1 MKNKKVLYIVIAI
14 VCILLLS
21 CLVFILLTKNNNK
34 ESNENK
40 ITGTPIEEVTIKNS
54 EVKELY
60 NYIGASLESN
70 YVCVG
75 YYYQNP
81 YKNHELKDKISLV
94 LINYASKYQKKI
106 DDEFIKKISKDDQ
119 DIIKTGSEYYIE
131 PKVVKEGLKLIFNLD
146 VDKFDDS
153 YIGWTYRSDANAFV
167 QVMGGGSYPGD
178 IVQQIIDYNETEDE
192 INLTV
197 VKAEILS
204 STETIY
210 DDEVITQYAGI
221 YRYINNNSLVIKN
234 NTENF
239 KFTDE
244 NVNKF
249 PQLKYIFKK
258 NKDGKYY
265 VSDIVN
271 LNFEEDYEECK

>member
-1 MKNKKVLYIVIAI
+1 
-14 VCILLLS
+14 
-21 CLVFILLTKNNNK
+21 
-34 ESNENK
+34 
-40 ITGTPIEEVTIKNS
+40 
-54 EVKELY
+54 
-60 NYIGASLESN
+60 
-70 YVCVG
+70 
-75 YYYQNP
+75 
-81 YKNHELKDKISLV
+81 
-94 LINYASKYQKKI
+94 
-106 DDEFIKKISKDDQ
+106 
-119 DIIKTGSEYYIE
+119 
-131 PKVVKEGLKLIFNLD
+131 
-146 VDKFDDS
+146 
-153 YIGWTYRSDANAFV
+153 
-167 QVMGGGSYPGD
+167 MGGGSYSGD